1 MESIEE
7 SGWRL
12 IRNNNGEWISDR
24 NAVLLSKFEIDILK
38 IVATKE
44 GKDLHVQLG
53 PYGTFWCYKH
63 EMVVFDECSGQTE
76 YKPRKLKITKNIRYE
91 QTKNE

>member
-1 MESIEE
+1 MMESIEE

-38 IVATKE
+38 IS
-44 GKDLHVQLG
+44 
-53 PYGTFWCYKH
+53 
-63 EMVVFDECSGQTE
+63 CSVKSQS
-76 YKPRKLKITKNIRYE
+76 K
-91 QTKNE
+91 